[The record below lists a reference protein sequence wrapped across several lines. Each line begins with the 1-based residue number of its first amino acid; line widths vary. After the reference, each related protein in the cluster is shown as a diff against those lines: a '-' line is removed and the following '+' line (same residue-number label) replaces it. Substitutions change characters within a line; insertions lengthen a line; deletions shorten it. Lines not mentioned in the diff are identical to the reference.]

1 MSLEAVREL
10 EGKWESELSSSTTA
24 EQLGRIY
31 EEYLGRN
38 GKVRQLFSTI
48 GRLPPESRKDFG
60 AAINAFKAKAEEQ
73 FNAKKAVLG
82 STVAQAGTGE
92 FFDVSIPGKRPRP
105 GRRHPVYQTMQEIC
119 DTFTSFGFDV
129 VYGPEIETEKN
140 NFEALNIPREHP
152 SRDPWDSFFI
162 DRDNL
167 LRSHTSPV
175 QVRAMRQRKPPL
187 RIVCPGRVYR
197 PDTPD
202 AGHLPM
208 FHQVEGLMV
217 GESVTFA
224 HLKTVLDIF
233 ARAYFGPDVRSR
245 FRPSFFPFT
254 EPSAEMDISCV
265 ICGAKG
271 CPACKQSGWIEILG
285 AGMVHPKV
293 FQNVGYNPE
302 QVTGFAF
309 GMGVERITMMKYG
322 VSDIRYLVE
331 NRFSFLEQF

>member
-1 MSLEAVREL
+1 VGDPINELYQRLEQELSVCASLEQLNKTKEAYFGRAGHFREL
-10 EGKWESELSSSTTA
+10 
-24 EQLGRIY
+24 
-31 EEYLGRN
+31 
-38 GKVRQLFSTI
+38 FSKI
-48 GRLPPESRKDFG
+48 GSLPPEARKPYG
-60 AAINAFKAKAEEQ
+60 ARLNEFKSKGEQRIAEIQ
-73 FNAKKAVLG
+73 SKVGA
-82 STVAQAGTGE
+82 TAQAGPAVGMDIT
-92 FFDVSIPGKRPRP
+92 VPGKPPRP
-105 GRRHPVYQTMQEIC
+105 GRRHPVYHTMEEIC
-119 DTFTSFGFDV
+119 QLFNAFGFET
-129 VYGPEIETEKN
+129 VYGPEMESEQN

-162 DRDNL
+162 DKDVL

-175 QVRAMRQRKPPL
+175 QVRTMRQRKPPL
-187 RIVCPGRVYR
+187 RIVCPGRVFR

-217 GESVTFA
+217 GESVTFS
-224 HLKTVLDIF
+224 HLKSVLDIF
-233 ARAYFGPDVRSR
+233 ARSYFSAEVRTR

-265 ICGAKG
+265 ICKAQG

-309 GMGVERITMMKYG
+309 GMGVERIAMMKYG
-322 VSDIRYLVE
+322 VNDIRLLVE
-331 NRFSFLEQF
+331 NRMSFLEQF